1 MTMNVITLAMGA
13 PGGAAGANG
22 AQSNP
27 AFMIG
32 WLVLMVGIFYFMMIR
47 PQQRQAKERRA
58 LLENIKSGDRVIFS
72 GGMIGI
78 VSNVKDKVL
87 VVKIADNVKVEVIR
101 GAVSQVLAKDEEPAN
116 EEKK

>member
-13 PGGAAGANG
+13 PGGGAGAGG
-22 AQSNP
+22 AQGNP

-58 LLENIKSGDRVIFS
+58 LLDNIKSGDRVIFS

>member
-1 MTMNVITLAMGA
+1 MTMNLITLAMAGA
-13 PGGAAGANG
+13 PGGAGG
-22 AQSNP
+22 GQGSP
-27 AFMIG
+27 GFMIG
-32 WLVLMVGIFYFMMIR
+32 WLVLMVGIFYFMLIR

-58 LLENIKSGDRVIFS
+58 LLDNVKSGDRVIFS

-78 VSNVKDKVL
+78 VTNVKDKLL

-101 GAVSQVLAKDEEPAN
+101 GAISQVLAKDEEPAA